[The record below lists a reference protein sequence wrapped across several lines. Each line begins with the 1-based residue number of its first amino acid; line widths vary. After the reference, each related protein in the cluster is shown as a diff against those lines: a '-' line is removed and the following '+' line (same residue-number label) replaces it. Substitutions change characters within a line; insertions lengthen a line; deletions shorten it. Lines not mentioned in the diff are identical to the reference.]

1 MPRYRCYFVDGE
13 DHIDDVANLEAHT
26 LTAVIGKA
34 LALLAPHP
42 DHSIEIWQ
50 SAKRVY
56 RSSPRDHYRAPG
68 AVAPCIMLRRSR

>member
-50 SAKRVY
+50 SEKRLY
-56 RSSPRDHYRAPG
+56 RSSNSARSLPRRWPALNE
-68 AVAPCIMLRRSR
+68 A